1 MSKLGGNI
9 SLKSYDEIFTTQ
21 EERDERAANEQG
33 VEKVQQLDLA
43 KLQPFKNHPFKVKDD
58 EEMDKTVESIK
69 QFGVLNPVIVRPLEE
84 GGYEIVSGHRRCH
97 ASELAGLTTVPG
109 IVRNLDDDAATIL
122 MVDSNLQ
129 RETLLPSERA
139 WAFKMKYDA
148 VTRQKGRPK
157 KEGQVVPNFKGM
169 KTSEILAMETSE
181 SYKQVERFIRLTNL
195 IPELLEMVDTKE
207 IAFNPGVELSY
218 LKDKEQLDFLEAMDY
233 AQAAPSLSQA
243 QRLKKL
249 SQDGLCTFEAMCAVM
264 GEEKKGDID
273 RVTFKTGD
281 IKKYFP
287 KSYTPKQMEDTIIKL
302 LDQWQKKR
310 ERNMSL

>member
-21 EERDERAANEQG
+21 EERDERVAKEQG

-139 WAFKMKYDA
+139 FAFKMKFEAMKHQGERRDLTSA
-148 VTRQKGRPK
+148 QIAPK
-157 KEGQVVPNFKGM
+157 LTTELLGEESGM
-169 KTSEILAMETSE
+169 SKDNVKR
-181 SYKQVERFIRLTNL
+181 YIRLTNL
-195 IPELLEMVDTKE
+195 IPELLEMVDTKQ